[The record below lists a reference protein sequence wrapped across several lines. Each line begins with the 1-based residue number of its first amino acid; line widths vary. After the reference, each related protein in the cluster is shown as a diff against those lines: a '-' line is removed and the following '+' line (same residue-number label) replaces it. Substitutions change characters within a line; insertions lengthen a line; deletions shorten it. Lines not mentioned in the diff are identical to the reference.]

1 MFSHKCCWYSWY
13 NENKLPV
20 IFRVLNDLSPSAKDR
35 IEEPGFFIDF
45 HIISTKSVRFSKA
58 ELQKKVTDE
67 TAVWSLKL
75 SD

>member
-1 MFSHKCCWYSWY
+1 MIYHHQLKTESK
-13 NENKLPV
+13 NLV
-20 IFRVLNDLSPSAKDR
+20 
-35 IEEPGFFIDF
+35 FFIDF